1 MKNQK
6 KMKPRLRVWNKLVSR
21 ETSQLEEKEAES
33 LRKLEKSCGLRLEG
47 IEQFLATTPKIRK

>member
-1 MKNQK
+1 
-6 KMKPRLRVWNKLVSR
+6 MKPRLRVWNKLVSR